1 MFGEVACFV
10 RFRCSLEGASL
21 PSGVIVVV
29 QRVGISLRVGVI
41 VSSGGGV
48 AGRRGIIT
56 GRGGAV
62 GRSRGTIAGL
72 RGTIAD
78 RRGAIAGGGSATGS
92 EEVKSEEVD
101 SQEGKETEQNG
112 LRNQVNSVT
121 RTGEVKLASALLVVQ
136 VYWGGLFG
144 VS

>member
-1 MFGEVACFV
+1 MDV
-10 RFRCSLEGASL
+10 STY
-21 PSGVIVVV
+21 
-29 QRVGISLRVGVI
+29 I

-101 SQEGKETEQNG
+101 SH
-112 LRNQVNSVT
+112 
-121 RTGEVKLASALLVVQ
+121 
-136 VYWGGLFG
+136 
-144 VS
+144 